1 MSLSFE
7 RANYEGDL
15 KAFWVSLGSAI
26 RQALHKP
33 DMELPCTQADFL
45 SAFDAKLWNRNVVL
59 LVDEFSELFGASDVI
74 KNSCLR
80 AFREIRNNDKI
91 YAIQS
96 IICAGSFGILRL
108 NPTDSSIS
116 PFNISDSIQT
126 PYFSIEET
134 RTLFYEFAQDNS
146 IIIDGNIVD
155 DVWAKSNG
163 CVAQLNWSLIT
174 AHMSLQPSRHG
185 LPLWTYHL
193 ETYCPTARRRL
204 EDSVV

>member
-1 MSLSFE
+1 V
-7 RANYEGDL
+7 NYEEDL
-15 KAFWVSLGSAI
+15 KAFWVSLGLAI

-33 DMELPCTQADFL
+33 DMKLPCTQEDFL
-45 SAFDAKLWNRNVVL
+45 SAFDTTLWRRKIVL
-59 LVDEFSELFGASDVI
+59 LVDEFSELYRASDVI

-80 AFREIRNNDKI
+80 AFREIRNDSAI
-91 YAIQS
+91 YAIHS
-96 IICAGSFGILRL
+96 IICAGTFGILRL
-108 NPTDSSIS
+108 TPTDRSIS
-116 PFNISDSIQT
+116 PFNTSDSIQT

-163 CVAQLNWSLIT
+163 CVSQLNWFLIT
-174 AHMSLQPSRHG
+174 AHMSLQPSGHG